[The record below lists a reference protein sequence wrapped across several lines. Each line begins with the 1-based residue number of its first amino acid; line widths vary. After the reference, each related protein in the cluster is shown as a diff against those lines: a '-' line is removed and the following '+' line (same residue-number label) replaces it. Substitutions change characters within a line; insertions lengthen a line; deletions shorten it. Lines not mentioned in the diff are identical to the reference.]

1 VTTDSDLESSVVK
14 YVLSDTR
21 LCRARPCDSFRQKG
35 RTLQRLFRVLNNGH
49 ISLESVILLP
59 HLSQVIDPPSSD
71 WSKSTN
77 HIRIG
82 EESVTQNLEKSIFR
96 EKIAKKQIC

>member
-1 VTTDSDLESSVVK
+1 MTTDSDLESSVVK

-59 HLSQVIDPPSSD
+59 QVTDPPSSD

-82 EESVTQNLEKSIFR
+82 EESVTQNLKKSIFR